1 VSEDHEHIPVLI
13 VGGGPAGLTASLLL
27 SRLGITSLLVERR
40 DGTSDLPKAHIL
52 NQRTMEIFDT
62 CGVADEVYER
72 GSPTEF
78 MRRVAWYTSLTGPT
92 ELHGRE
98 IAQRPSWGGG
108 ADAPVYAVASPYRLT
123 NLPQMR
129 LEPILRRHAE
139 AQALAHLRFGH
150 ELVGLVQDDEGVTAT
165 IFDRG
170 TERHYEVR
178 ATFVIGADGG
188 RTVGEAIG
196 AVLEGQR
203 DLVKMV
209 SSHITADLGE
219 LNPDPAVCIF
229 WFINPANHGSIGSGV
244 LVKMG
249 GTGWGPDSDQWVFG
263 FATTPDD
270 PQVFDSEYVV
280 ERVRN
285 AVGDPHLEVRTHR
298 ISPWR
303 VEALV
308 AGHFSHG
315 RVFLVGDAAHRHPPT
330 GGLGLN
336 AAVQDVH
343 NLTWKLASVLA
354 GVADPV
360 LLDSYEMERRPVA
373 QQIVEQ
379 ALSSFFE
386 HAEIDQAIGL
396 DPQDPKGGWAALGEL
411 FSDTPTGEEKRAQVD
426 AAADRKGREF
436 SAHNLEI
443 GYRYEAGAIVA
454 EPALGDRAD
463 VCTFVPSARPGARMP
478 HAWVG
483 SGIHRRSTYHLVSPG
498 RFTLFIGDD
507 GGAWRDAGDQLRAA
521 RDIPLDVIAIGERS
535 GLPDGTGAWRQQS
548 GVGTAGAVLVRPD
561 HHVAWRSADMVLDPT
576 AALQEVFQTVLPPAE
591 GRPQTVVG
599 PPEPAAAS

>member
-1 VSEDHEHIPVLI
+1 MSEDHEYVPVLI
-13 VGGGPAGLTASLLL
+13 VGGGPGGLTASLLL
-27 SRLGITSLLVERR
+27 SQLGVRSLLVERR
-40 DGTSDLPKAHIL
+40 EGTSELPKAHIL
-52 NQRTMEIFDT
+52 NQRTMEIFDV
-62 CGVADEVYER
+62 CGVADEVYEQ
-72 GSPTEF
+72 GSPIEF

-92 ELHGRE
+92 KFHGRE

-108 ADAPVYAVASPYRLT
+108 PDAPAYALASPYRLT

-139 AQALAHLRFGH
+139 SQTIAHLRFGH
-150 ELVGLVQDDEGVTAT
+150 ELVGLVQDEESVTAT

-170 TERHYEVR
+170 TERHYEIH
-178 ATFVIGADGG
+178 AAFVIGADGG

-209 SSHITADLGE
+209 SSHITADLSG
-219 LNPDPAVCIF
+219 LNRDPGVCIF
-229 WFINPANHGSIGSGV
+229 WFINPDHHGSIGSGV

-249 GTGWGPDSDQWVFG
+249 GTGWGPSSDQWVFG

-270 PQVFDSEYVV
+270 PQVFDAEYVS
-280 ERVRN
+280 ERVRR
-285 AVGDPHLEVRTHR
+285 AVGDPNLEVRTHR

-308 AGHFSHG
+308 AGHFAHG
-315 RVFLVGDAAHRHPPT
+315 RVFLAGDAAHRHPPT

-343 NLTWKLASVLA
+343 NLTWKLASVLSA
-354 GVADPV
+354 VADPI
-360 LLDSYEMERRPVA
+360 LLESYEAERRPVA
-373 QQIVEQ
+373 QRIVEQ
-379 ALSSFFE
+379 ALSSFFQ

-396 DPQDPKGGWAALGEL
+396 DPADPEGGWAALAEL
-411 FSDTPTGEEKRAQVD
+411 FSDTATGKEKRAQVD
-426 AAADRKGREF
+426 AAAERKGLEF

-443 GYRYEAGAIVA
+443 GYRYHTGAIVA
-454 EPALGDRAD
+454 EPATEGPAD
-463 VCTFVPSARPGARMP
+463 VRTFVPSALPGARMP

-483 SGIHRRSTYHLVSPG
+483 SGIHRRSTYDLVTPG

-507 GGAWRDAGDQLRAA
+507 GAAWRDAVDQVRAA
-521 RDIPLDVIAIGERS
+521 RAIPLDVIAIGERS
-535 GLPDGTGAWRQQS
+535 GLPDETGAWRQQS
-548 GVGTAGAVLVRPD
+548 EAGPADAVLVRPD
-561 HHVAWRSADMVLDPT
+561 HHVAWRSAGVVLDP
-576 AALQEVFQTVLPPAE
+576 AAVLQEVFENILPPAE
-591 GRPQTVVG
+591 SKPRSVVG
-599 PPEPAAAS
+599 PAEPAAAP

>member
-1 VSEDHEHIPVLI
+1 
-13 VGGGPAGLTASLLL
+13 
-27 SRLGITSLLVERR
+27 
-40 DGTSDLPKAHIL
+40 
-52 NQRTMEIFDT
+52 M
-62 CGVADEVYER
+62 
-72 GSPTEF
+72 
-78 MRRVAWYTSLTGPT
+78 
-92 ELHGRE
+92 
-98 IAQRPSWGGG
+98 
-108 ADAPVYAVASPYRLT
+108 T

-139 AQALAHLRFGH
+139 AKDTAHLRFGH
-150 ELVGLVQDDEGVTAT
+150 ELVGLVQDEESATAT

-178 ATFVIGADGG
+178 AEFVIGADGG

-229 WFINPANHGSIGSGV
+229 WFINPDHHGSIGSGV

-249 GTGWGPDSDQWVFG
+249 GKGWGPSAEEWVFG

-270 PQVFDSEYVV
+270 PQVFDAEYVS
-280 ERVRN
+280 ERVRR
-285 AVGDPHLEVRTHR
+285 AVGDPNLEVQTHR
-298 ISPWR
+298 ISPWK

-343 NLTWKLASVLA
+343 NLTWKLASVLS
-354 GVADPV
+354 GVADPI
-360 LLDSYEMERRPVA
+360 LLESYEDERRPVA
-373 QQIVEQ
+373 QKIVEQ
-379 ALSSFFE
+379 ALSSFFQ
-386 HAEIDQAIGL
+386 HAELDQAVGL
-396 DPQDPKGGWAALGEL
+396 DPEDAAAGWAALEEL
-411 FSDTPTGEEKRAQVD
+411 FSDTAAGNDRRTQVD
-426 AAADRKGREF
+426 AAADRKGLEF

-443 GYRYEAGAIVA
+443 GYRYRAGAIVA
-454 EPALGDRAD
+454 ESALEGEEDVRA
-463 VCTFVPSARPGARMP
+463 FVPSARPGARMP

-483 SGIHRRSTYHLVSPG
+483 SGIHRRSTYELVRPG

-507 GGAWRDAGDQLRAA
+507 GAAWRDAADRVRAT
-521 RDIPLDVIAIGERS
+521 RPIPLDVIAIGERS

-548 GVGTAGAVLVRPD
+548 EAGPADAVLVRPD
-561 HHVAWRSADMVLDPT
+561 HHVAWRSAGTVLDP
-576 AALQEVFQTVLPPAE
+576 AAVLREVFQAIMPAVDRQTRSMVGPAE
-591 GRPQTVVG
+591 
-599 PPEPAAAS
+599 PATAP